1 LICFSDPTEHYV
13 DSDWRPVLAAVTAA
27 KGDITATLNAVR
39 KLGSTSCP
47 PRLTIKIPA
56 QLKNSAPHVTTLAKD
71 LMDSV
76 AELHK

>member
-1 LICFSDPTEHYV
+1 M